1 MGNGSFFASDFVSS
15 SASYLCNRRNKSV
28 DQIAIRQPL
37 AEADGFEDAVL
48 LLENVSYNTTATG
61 IRGPGSQA

>member
-1 MGNGSFFASDFVSS
+1 MGNGSFFASDFVIS

-37 AEADGFEDAVL
+37 AEADGFEDAVFLPATIL
-48 LLENVSYNTTATG
+48 L
-61 IRGPGSQA
+61 